1 MSGLDKIVGHI
12 TDTANAEVRE
22 ILEAAKA
29 KAEAIEKEAAQKTLL
44 ECDRIKEKS
53 EREAANIIERGNAS
67 AELKRKQQ
75 LLIAKQSLIKEV
87 ISKAALSLQEL
98 SDKEYFD
105 VLKKLFKKH
114 LPTQD
119 AVILFSENDLKR
131 LPDGFVDE
139 LSAMLAE
146 NGHELKLGSKAPD
159 IKFGFVLD
167 FGGVEEN
174 LSFEALMD
182 NSMELLMDKV
192 NKELFM

>member
-75 LLIAKQSLIKEV
+75 LLIAKQSL
-87 ISKAALSLQEL
+87 
-98 SDKEYFD
+98 
-105 VLKKLFKKH
+105 
-114 LPTQD
+114 
-119 AVILFSENDLKR
+119 
-131 LPDGFVDE
+131 
-139 LSAMLAE
+139 
-146 NGHELKLGSKAPD
+146 
-159 IKFGFVLD
+159 
-167 FGGVEEN
+167 
-174 LSFEALMD
+174 
-182 NSMELLMDKV
+182 
-192 NKELFM
+192 

>member
-12 TDTANAEVRE
+12 TETANAEVGE
-22 ILEAAKA
+22 ILEAARA
-29 KAEAIEKEAAQKTLL
+29 KAAAIEEEAAQKTLL

-119 AVILFSENDLKR
+119 AVILFSENDLK
-131 LPDGFVDE
+131 
-139 LSAMLAE
+139 
-146 NGHELKLGSKAPD
+146 
-159 IKFGFVLD
+159 D
-167 FGGVEEN
+167 FR
-174 LSFEALMD
+174 MD
-182 NSMELLMDKV
+182 LLMSFQQCLQRTGMSLSLAVK
-192 NKELFM
+192 LQI

>member
-12 TDTANAEVRE
+12 TGTAEAEVKE

-29 KAEAIEKEAAQKTLL
+29 KAYAIEKEAAQKTIA

-87 ISKAALSLQEL
+87 ISKAALSLQNL
-98 SDKEYFD
+98 SDAEYFE

-119 AVILFSENDLKR
+119 AVILFSEKDLKR

-139 LSAMLAE
+139 LSAMLLE
-146 NGHELKLGSKAPD
+146 SGHELKLGGKAPD
-159 IKFGFVLD
+159 IKSGFILD